1 MPSCISILIDW
12 YYAYI
17 SVDTESIVL
26 IQCPR
31 VAEVFLWLVLCLYFR
46 VYTRLDSLDTVP
58 SCSLSILMVGI
69 MLIFPWI
76 YETR

>member
-1 MPSCISILIDW
+1 MVGIMLIFPWILDSI
-12 YYAYI
+12 A
-17 SVDTESIVL
+17 L

-46 VYTRLDSLDTVP
+46 GYTRLDSLDTVP

-69 MLIFPWI
+69 MLIFPCP
-76 YETR
+76 RV

>member
-1 MPSCISILIDW
+1 MVGIMLYGW

-17 SVDTESIVL
+17 FVN
-26 IQCPR
+26 
-31 VAEVFLWLVLCLYFR
+31 
-46 VYTRLDSLDTVP
+46 TRLDSLDIVT

-76 YETR
+76 SDSIVLIQCPRVAEVFLFLWLVLCLYFRGYKTP

>member
-1 MPSCISILIDW
+1 MFGIMLIFPSIRDSIALMYSYGW

-17 SVDTESIVL
+17 SVDI
-26 IQCPR
+26 
-31 VAEVFLWLVLCLYFR
+31 
-46 VYTRLDSLDTVP
+46 RLDSVDTVP